1 VPGER
6 RVPRH
11 LLIKMENST
20 ERKEHRKGQRYLT
33 VVVVVGLLLWL
44 VTAGETITGHS
55 LRELLTLSAAVPLI
69 ILVGLFPITFPLP
82 AGWKSTQENVT
93 FTLMDAFVLAVAA
106 WYGIGPAVLIA
117 GVEAFTSSRRLV
129 RRLSSNLFSLGM
141 MSLAAAA
148 ASFSLSAVLGDG
160 WTGAPIARHHSVS
173 AVAAA
178 LLVASI
184 IQVTVNWGLVSTLLA
199 LRHNNSILL
208 LWKQNFLCAAPLFL
222 PTSVAASL
230 IYFAVLNG
238 AVAIMAIG
246 GLLLLAIYFGHKQNN
261 TRGEQAERA
270 ERERAEEAERHVAE
284 LSRYI
289 AEQERILEKFAQIE
303 KLSALGELASG
314 VAHDFNNTLAGIL
327 GRAQLLQAHSNDAK
341 EVQRGLDII
350 IKTAKDGAHTVKRI
364 QDFARQRR
372 DRDFELIAVD
382 QLLSDVSE
390 ITRPRWK
397 NRAEAVDVCINLD
410 LCVTTTAAVMG
421 DASELREVLVNIVFN
436 AIDAMPNGG
445 RITLSASEI
454 DGQVEIRVTDS
465 GTGMSEDVRSRIF
478 DPFFTTKGKGGMGLG
493 LAVSYGIICRHEG
506 SLEVE
511 SELGRGTSFVIK
523 LAVARQSAPAQ
534 PSESSVQPAA
544 LAAPVAARVLVV
556 DDEDYVRELLRD
568 ILDSLGHQVV
578 EAEDGFKAL
587 ELFDSQAFDAV
598 FTDIGMPGMSGWEF
612 ARLIRE
618 RNGEIP
624 LAVLT
629 GWGEA
634 LSSEEQKA
642 ARVDWIVPKPFLI
655 ERIAEIVKEISE
667 RHLQTPKAH
676 RRQLSLV
683 A

>member
-1 VPGER
+1 
-6 RVPRH
+6 
-11 LLIKMENST
+11 M
-20 ERKEHRKGQRYLT
+20 
-33 VVVVVGLLLWL
+33 GLLLWL
-44 VTAGETITGHS
+44 IAGGTTFTGHAW
-55 LRELLTLSAAVPLI
+55 RDLLFLLPAIPLI
-69 ILVGLFPITFPLP
+69 IIVGLFPLTLHLRK
-82 AGWKSTQENVT
+82 ATQENLT
-93 FTLMDAFVLAVAA
+93 FTLIDAFVLAIAG
-106 WYGIGPAVLIA
+106 WYGIAPAVLIA
-117 GVEAFTSSRRLV
+117 GIEAFTSSRRQV
-129 RRLSSNLFSLGM
+129 RRLSSNLFSAAI
-141 MSLAAAA
+141 MSLTAAA
-148 ASFSLSAVLGDG
+148 ASVCLSGLMGNG
-160 WTGAPIARHHSVS
+160 WTGAAITGYHSISSV
-173 AVAAA
+173 AVA

-184 IQVTVNWGLVSTLLA
+184 VQVTVNWGLVSALLA
-199 LRHNNSILL
+199 MRHDNSILL
-208 LWKQNFLCAAPLFL
+208 LWKQEFLYAAPMFL

-230 IYFAVLNG
+230 IFFAAQNG
-238 AVAIMAIG
+238 AIATMAICG
-246 GLLLLAIYFGHKQNN
+246 PVLLAVYFGHNQN
-261 TRGEQAERA
+261 RVRAEQAERV
-270 ERERAEEAERHVAE
+270 ERERAEEAERHVEE

-341 EVQRGLDII
+341 EVERGLDII

-397 NRAEAVDVCINLD
+397 NRAEAADVYINLD
-410 LCVTTTAAVMG
+410 LCVTTTATVMG

-445 RITLSASEI
+445 RITLSATET

-465 GTGMSEDVRSRIF
+465 GTGMTEDVRSRIF
-478 DPFFTTKGKGGMGLG
+478 DPFFTTKGKAGMGLG

-523 LAVARQSAPAQ
+523 LAVASQSAPAQ
-534 PSESSVQPAA
+534 PSEISVKPAA
-544 LAAPVAARVLVV
+544 LAAVAARVLVV

-598 FTDIGMPGMSGWEF
+598 FTDIGMPGMSGWEL

-634 LSSEEQKA
+634 LGSDEQKA
-642 ARVDWIVPKPFLI
+642 AKVNWIVAKPFFI

-667 RHLQTPKAH
+667 RLVRTPRFD

>member
-1 VPGER
+1 
-6 RVPRH
+6 
-11 LLIKMENST
+11 MQNNT
-20 ERKEHRKGQRYLT
+20 ERKENKKRRAYQAT
-33 VVVVVGLLLWL
+33 VTALGLLLWIIA
-44 VTAGETITGHS
+44 AGRTFTGHAW
-55 LRELLTLSAAVPLI
+55 RDLLFLLPAIPLI
-69 ILVGLFPITFPLP
+69 MIVVRFPLNWRLP
-82 AGWKSTQENVT
+82 TGWKSTQENVT
-93 FTLMDAFVLAVAA
+93 FTLSDAFVLAIAG
-106 WYGIGPAVLIA
+106 WYGIAPAVLIA
-117 GVEAFTSSRRLV
+117 GIEAFASSRRQV
-129 RRLSSNLFSLGM
+129 HRLSSNLFS
-141 MSLAAAA
+141 AAALSLTATA
-148 ASFSLSAVLGDG
+148 ASVCFSGLLGNG
-160 WTGAPIARHHSVS
+160 WTGAAATSYHSIS
-173 AVAAA
+173 AIAAA
-178 LLVASI
+178 LLAASI
-184 IQVTVNWGLVSTLLA
+184 VQTTVNWSLLSALVA
-199 LRHNNSILL
+199 LRQNNSILL
-208 LWKQNFLCAAPLFL
+208 LWKREYLHAAPMFL
-222 PTSVAASL
+222 PTSVAATL
-230 IYFAVLNG
+230 LFFAVQNG
-238 AVAIMAIG
+238 AITTMAICG
-246 GLLLLAIYFGHKQNN
+246 PVLLAVYFGHNQN
-261 TRGEQAERA
+261 RVRAEQAERV
-270 ERERAEEAERHVAE
+270 ERERAEDAERHVAE
-284 LSRYI
+284 LSQYI
-289 AEQERILEKFAQIE
+289 AEQERILEQFAQIE

-341 EVQRGLDII
+341 EVERGLDII

-372 DRDFELIAVD
+372 DRDFELVAVD
-382 QLLSDVSE
+382 QLLSDVRE

-397 NRAEAVDVCINLD
+397 NRAEAADICINLD
-410 LCVTTTAAVMG
+410 LCVTTTAGVMG

-454 DGQVEIRVTDS
+454 NGQVEIRVTDS

-478 DPFFTTKGKGGMGLG
+478 DPFFTTKGKAGMGLG

-506 SLEVE
+506 SLEAE
-511 SELGRGTSFVIK
+511 SEIGRGTSFVIK
-523 LAVARQSAPAQ
+523 LPVVKQSAPAQ
-534 PSESSVQPAA
+534 PSLNTVQPAA

-556 DDEDYVRELLRD
+556 DDEDYVRALLRD

-612 ARLIRE
+612 ARLVRE

-634 LSSEEQKA
+634 LSTEEQEA
-642 ARVDWIVPKPFLI
+642 AKVDWIVAKPFLI

-667 RHLQTPKAH
+667 RKLQTTKTN

>member
-1 VPGER
+1 
-6 RVPRH
+6 
-11 LLIKMENST
+11 MQNST
-20 ERKEHRKGQRYLT
+20 ERKENGKRRAYQAT
-33 VVVVVGLLLWL
+33 VTALGLLLWL
-44 VTAGETITGHS
+44 IAGGTTFTGHAW
-55 LRELLTLSAAVPLI
+55 RDLLFLLPAIPLI
-69 ILVGLFPITFPLP
+69 IIVGLFPLTLHLP
-82 AGWKSTQENVT
+82 IGWKASQENLT
-93 FTLMDAFVLAVAA
+93 FTLIDAFVLAIAG
-106 WYGIGPAVLIA
+106 WHGIAPAVLIA
-117 GVEAFTSSRRLV
+117 GIEGFTSSRRQV
-129 RRLSSNLFSLGM
+129 RRLSSNLVSLAI
-141 MSLAAAA
+141 MSLTTAA
-148 ASFSLSAVLGDG
+148 ASVCLSGLLGNG
-160 WTGAPIARHHSVS
+160 WTGAANTGYHSIS
-173 AVAAA
+173 AVVVA

-184 IQVTVNWGLVSTLLA
+184 VQVIVNWGLVSAFLA

-208 LWKQNFLCAAPLFL
+208 LWKQEFLYAAPMFL

-230 IYFAVLNG
+230 IFFGLQNG
-238 AVAIMAIG
+238 AIATMAICG
-246 GLLLLAIYFGHKQNN
+246 PVLLAVYFGHNQN
-261 TRGEQAERA
+261 RVRAEQAERV
-270 ERERAEEAERHVAE
+270 ERERAEDAERHVAE
-284 LSRYI
+284 LSQYI

-303 KLSALGELASG
+303 KLSAVGELASG

-341 EVQRGLDII
+341 EVERGLNII
-350 IKTAKDGAHTVKRI
+350 IKTAKDGAHSVKRI

-397 NRAEAVDVCINLD
+397 NRAEAADVYINLD
-410 LCVTTTAAVMG
+410 LCVTTTAMVMG

-436 AIDAMPNGG
+436 AIDALPNGG

-465 GTGMSEDVRSRIF
+465 GTGMTEDVRSRIF

-544 LAAPVAARVLVV
+544 LAVPVAARVLVV

-598 FTDIGMPGMSGWEF
+598 FTDISMPGMSGWEL

-618 RNGEIP
+618 RNSEIP
-624 LAVLT
+624 LAILS

-634 LSSEEQKA
+634 ISSDEQKA
-642 ARVDWIVPKPFLI
+642 AKVNWIVAKPFLI

>member
-1 VPGER
+1 
-6 RVPRH
+6 
-11 LLIKMENST
+11 MENVN
-20 ERKEHRKGQRYLT
+20 EKKEHSKGQRYLT
-33 VVVVVGLLLWL
+33 VVVVVGLLLWFT
-44 VTAGETITGHS
+44 TAGETITGHS
-55 LRELLTLSAAVPLI
+55 LRELLTLLAAVPLI
-69 ILVGLFPITFPLP
+69 IIVGLFPITFPLP
-82 AGWKSTQENVT
+82 AGWKSTEENVT

-148 ASFSLSAVLGDG
+148 ASFSLSAVLGDS
-160 WTGAPIARHHSVS
+160 WTGAPIARNHSVS

-184 IQVTVNWGLVSTLLA
+184 VQVTVNFGLVSTLLA
-199 LRHNNSILL
+199 LRHNNSILR

-230 IYFAVLNG
+230 IYFAVLKG
-238 AVAIMAIG
+238 AVVMMAIG
-246 GLLLLAIYFGHKQNN
+246 GSLLLAIYFGHRQNK
-261 TRGEQAERA
+261 TRGEQAERV
-270 ERERAEEAERHVAE
+270 ERERAEEAERHVEE

-289 AEQERILEKFAQIE
+289 AEQERILEQFAQIE

-327 GRAQLLQAHSNDAK
+327 GRAQLLQAHSHDAK
-341 EVQRGLDII
+341 EVERGLDII

-372 DRDFELIAVD
+372 DRDFELVAVD

-397 NRAEAVDVCINLD
+397 NRAEAADVYINLD
-410 LCVTTTAAVMG
+410 LCVTTAAMVMG

-436 AIDAMPNGG
+436 AIDALPGGG
-445 RITLSASEI
+445 RITLSAREADS
-454 DGQVEIRVTDS
+454 QVEIRVTDS
-465 GTGMSEDVRSRIF
+465 GTGMTEEVRSRIF
-478 DPFFTTKGKGGMGLG
+478 DPFFTTKGKAGMGLG

-506 SLEVE
+506 SLEAE

-523 LAVARQSAPAQ
+523 LAVAKQLAPAR
-534 PSESSVQPAA
+534 SNESSVQPET

-556 DDEDYVRELLRD
+556 DDAHYVRELLRAV
-568 ILDSLGHQVV
+568 LASLGHQVV

-598 FTDIGMPGMSGWEF
+598 FTDVSMHGMSGWEL

-618 RNGEIP
+618 RNSEIP
-624 LAVLT
+624 LAILS

-634 LSSEEQKA
+634 ISSDEQKA
-642 ARVDWIVPKPFLI
+642 AKVNWIVAKPFLI
-655 ERIAEIVKEISE
+655 ERIAEIVKEISD
-667 RHLQTPKAH
+667 LKTPKTLQ
-676 RRQLSLV
+676 RQLSMV

>member
-1 VPGER
+1 MQNVNE
-6 RVPRH
+6 
-11 LLIKMENST
+11 K
-20 ERKEHRKGQRYLT
+20 KEHRKAQRYLT

-44 VTAGETITGHS
+44 VSTGETITGHS
-55 LRELLTLSAAVPLI
+55 LRELLTLLAAIPLI

-129 RRLSSNLFSLGM
+129 RRLSSNLFSAAI
-141 MSLAAAA
+141 MSMTAAA

-160 WTGAPIARHHSVS
+160 WTGAPITGHHSIS

-178 LLVASI
+178 LLFASI

-208 LWKQNFLCAAPLFL
+208 FWKQNFLCAAPLFL
-222 PTSVAASL
+222 PTSVAACL
-230 IYFAVLNG
+230 IYLAVLNG
-238 AVAIMAIG
+238 AVAMMAIG
-246 GLLLLAIYFGHKQNN
+246 GPLLLAIYFGHQQNN
-261 TRGEQAERA
+261 KRGEQAERV
-270 ERERAEEAERHVAE
+270 ERERAEDAEKHVSE

-289 AEQERILEKFAQIE
+289 AEQERILEKFARIE

-327 GRAQLLQAHSNDAK
+327 GRAQLIQAHSHDAK

-390 ITRPRWK
+390 MTRPRWK
-397 NRAEAVDVCINLD
+397 NRAEAADVCLNLD
-410 LCVTTTAAVMG
+410 LCVTTTAMVRG

-454 DGQVEIRVTDS
+454 DSQVEIRVTDS
-465 GTGMSEDVRSRIF
+465 GTGMSEEVRSRIF
-478 DPFFTTKGKGGMGLG
+478 DPFFTTKGKAGMGLG
-493 LAVSYGIICRHEG
+493 LAVSYGIICRHDG
-506 SLEVE
+506 SIEAE
-511 SELGRGTSFVIK
+511 SEIGRGTSFVIK
-523 LAVARQSAPAQ
+523 LAMARQSAPAQ
-534 PSESSVQPAA
+534 LSESIVPSAP
-544 LAAPVAARVLVV
+544 LAAPVVARVLVV
-556 DDEDYVRELLRD
+556 DDEDYIRALLRD
-568 ILDSLGHQVV
+568 ILHSLGHQVA

-587 ELFDSQAFDAV
+587 ELFDSQPFDAV
-598 FTDIGMPGMSGWEF
+598 FTDIGMPGMSGWEL
-612 ARLIRE
+612 ARLMRE
-618 RNGEIP
+618 RNGDIP

-634 LSSEEQKA
+634 LGSDQQKA
-642 ARVDWIVPKPFLI
+642 ARVDWIVAKPFFI
-655 ERIAEIVKEISE
+655 ERIEEIVKEISE
-667 RHLQTPKAH
+667 RLVRTPRFD